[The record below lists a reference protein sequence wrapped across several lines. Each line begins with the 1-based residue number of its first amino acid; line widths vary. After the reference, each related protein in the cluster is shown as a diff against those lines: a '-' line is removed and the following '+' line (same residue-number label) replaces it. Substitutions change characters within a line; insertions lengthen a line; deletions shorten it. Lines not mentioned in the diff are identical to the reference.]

1 MARLTDQDVAGLI
14 ARLEGSKPDRTRPAP
29 ADSRLASATS
39 ADTIE
44 AQLRLRELSSNG
56 SLGPLITQRLATYL
70 GRPVRCTSAETLT
83 FSDDGPLYVAQTSG
97 WRVWVR
103 LQALLASAIAD
114 AMIGGDGEAPKVGY
128 GSKVARVAAGA
139 ATEMMHVIVSALHIP
154 EPVSA
159 AAIDAT
165 REEAVTAAAG
175 GTVSVA
181 THEYGWQAGIE
192 LAQPS
197 ASATSAQVLPTTPP
211 VSPSAY
217 PRQPAAEPAGG
228 LTAALERAR
237 RQLDEMLGE
246 TVTFETPETVMLT
259 KPRIPEGW
267 LRLSLGSRGGG
278 AIVLAI
284 DRQTTAT
291 LVNSALRT
299 DVASTQGGG
308 TLVEAGAEVIVRAT
322 LQAFATELSGTP
334 EELHHTERLSHD
346 AMLAELP
353 HVSVEHR
360 ITCGSRVGTMRWLIP
375 ERILK
380 ARTSMAGGARGT

>member
-14 ARLEGSKPDRTRPAP
+14 ARLEGSKPDRAWAAP
-29 ADSRLASATS
+29 ADARAASATS
-39 ADTIE
+39 AEAIE
-44 AQLRLRELSSNG
+44 AQLRLRELSSSG

-70 GRPVRCTSAETLT
+70 GRPLRCTSAETLT
-83 FSDDGPLYVAQTSG
+83 FSDDGPLYVAQTG
-97 WRVWVR
+97 GLQVWVR

-128 GSKVARVAAGA
+128 GPKVARVAAGA
-139 ATEMMHVIVSALHIP
+139 ATEMMQAILNALHLSG
-154 EPVSA
+154 PVSA
-159 AAIDAT
+159 VAIDAT
-165 REEAVTAAAG
+165 REGTFTAAAG
-175 GTVSVA
+175 GTVAVA
-181 THEYGWQAGIE
+181 TREYGWQAGIE
-192 LAQPS
+192 LGQPTES
-197 ASATSAQVLPTTPP
+197 ARSAPVLPATPP

-291 LVNSALRT
+291 LVNSALRA
-299 DVASTQGGG
+299 DVAGTHGGG
-308 TLVEAGAEVIVRAT
+308 ILVEAGAEVIVRAT
-322 LQAFATELSGTP
+322 LHAFATELSGTP

-360 ITCGSRVGTMRWLIP
+360 ITCGSRIGTLRWLIP

-380 ARTSMAGGARGT
+380 ARTSAAGGPRGT